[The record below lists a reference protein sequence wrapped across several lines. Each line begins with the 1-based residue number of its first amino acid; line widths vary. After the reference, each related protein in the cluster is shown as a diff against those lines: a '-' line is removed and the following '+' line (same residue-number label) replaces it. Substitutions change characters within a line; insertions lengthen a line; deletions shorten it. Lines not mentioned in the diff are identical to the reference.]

1 MLCFA
6 HCKNVLI
13 TCRVPQQVKA
23 LATKP
28 DNPRSIL
35 WVLIERTL
43 TGCPLTCTFQSGAI
57 WKEKE
62 KKESK
67 SLKNLTSNLSQVLLR
82 AKSNV
87 SHWTLTNHLF
97 HSWWTWTL
105 TQTTQPTPCAVRPAA
120 ARRTSSMPGL
130 LFPGYA
136 FLLLG
141 SYHNPRTSW
150 HPSNFT
156 VKG

>member
-6 HCKNVLI
+6 HCKNVLV

-43 TGCPLTCTFQSGAI
+43 SGCPLTCTFQSGVI

-67 SLKNLTSNLSQVLLR
+67 SLKNLTSNLSWVLPMFRTGL
-82 AKSNV
+82 
-87 SHWTLTNHLF
+87 WPTNHLF

-130 LFPGYA
+130 LFP

-156 VKG
+156 IKG